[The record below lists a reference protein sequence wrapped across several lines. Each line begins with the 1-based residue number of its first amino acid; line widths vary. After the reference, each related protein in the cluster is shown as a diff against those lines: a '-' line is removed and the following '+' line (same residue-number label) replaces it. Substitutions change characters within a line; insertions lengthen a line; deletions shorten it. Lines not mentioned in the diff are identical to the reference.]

1 VIDRIETYSLS
12 GSDVR
17 APPSYVY
24 LALGG
29 FVALITLGLLH
40 RRRHAVPIAVG
51 MGAVVAIAV
60 YARMTSLF
68 EVTGLLDPDAIGF
81 RTYADR
87 FQWWPLFDRGIFSGN
102 FAEREPLY
110 VMVVHAYFQVLGS
123 SDFHLRVVSA
133 TLSVAVVILTVIASR
148 RLLVSWPARLGAG
161 LLVAVS
167 GPLIHES
174 TRGLR
179 LELEMVLVLLLYIA
193 LARLPSQRTVVD
205 AVIIGVLG
213 AAMVLTRTSFVPL
226 VGVAITISFLVR
238 YRPLPKAVGLL
249 ALVAIMVISAGAAH
263 RVGLYIHTHDASL
276 RRGRLCPMERQHGAL
291 RLPQTTAPPGAVP
304 HLSGVSEVRALLRP
318 IYHG

>member
-1 VIDRIETYSLS
+1 MRAQPDSVLATNPTFLGNRLVLPTAQSAAPSADFEFQANNTSDGRVLVIDRIETYSLS

-24 LALGG
+24 VALGG

-110 VMVVHAYFQVLGS
+110 VMIVHAYFQVMGS
-123 SDFHLRVVSA
+123 SRLPFA
-133 TLSVAVVILTVIASR
+133 R
-148 RLLVSWPARLGAG
+148 RLGDSFGCSRNPDCHCVQTSSCVMARSSWGW
-161 LLVAVS
+161 S
-167 GPLIHES
+167 
-174 TRGLR
+174 
-179 LELEMVLVLLLYIA
+179 
-193 LARLPSQRTVVD
+193 
-205 AVIIGVLG
+205 IG
-213 AAMVLTRTSFVPL
+213 RSK
-226 VGVAITISFLVR
+226 R
-238 YRPLPKAVGLL
+238 
-249 ALVAIMVISAGAAH
+249 AAH
-263 RVGLYIHTHDASL
+263 S
-276 RRGRLCPMERQHGAL
+276 
-291 RLPQTTAPPGAVP
+291 
-304 HLSGVSEVRALLRP
+304 
-318 IYHG
+318 